1 MTKDLIE
8 LYAKREKVKGFKFS
22 KDTLW
27 QKEFEDLFPH
37 EETEDQ
43 LKAIKETKKDM
54 EWVKATVE
62 ELKAAL

>member
-27 QKEFEDLFPH
+27 QKEFEDLFPY

-43 LKAIKETKKDM
+43 LKAYLT
-54 EWVKATVE
+54 
-62 ELKAAL
+62 